1 MSKNKKLGVS
11 SDYDKE
17 EIKNHNLQ
25 NKIKF
30 FKRTLEN
37 NTHEVIEDTKLKN
50 ITSWRKSETKFF
62 QNLIF
67 NILTLGILHILS
79 LFYPNLYLKLYCNPW
94 PPKECDF
101 FLVENIYGEFTLC
114 TKIHKKAKNNHN
126 NYNSD
131 ISKEKIMSSTFINYN
146 SNSDNYFTR
155 NLTYSFKYKSVTY
168 ECKEETNEI
177 IPVYMNLSKM
187 TNKGIFN
194 FFADGLPSEYI
205 VKKYQERYGK
215 NEYYINLEIIYLYFL
230 KIELPYLILV
240 SIIGA
245 IELILKDYI
254 SFLTKY
260 IIIILIIVGYYL
272 VGRKIAYG
280 IYKKEYTL
288 DGESNTLKVKRK
300 YKLQNHFYCEI
311 QKSEILPGDII
322 YLKPNDYV
330 PCDCL
335 ILEGECIVNESHLTG
350 SFNIY
355 KKTSLE
361 NNNEQFNYKL
371 NRDNLLNHGMKINK
385 TYSKLNEGF
394 ISVLCINIGPNTF
407 KANLYSNILYFLE
420 RKKEYKKIYK
430 LFGQKRKTNFIICAL
445 IFLCTLL
452 LGIFYYFIIYIDKFT
467 LDKKQLIILL
477 FKSLIRILCKSFIPS
492 YFLINS
498 IILILS
504 MYHLTKENILSFE
517 KSRILDSSNIDTIFF
532 SKAGTLC
539 ENNLGINGY
548 HPIYINPYKAKSIS
562 YRTYKKSQCK
572 EMNSQ
577 LLKYYKD
584 YLFKNQ
590 NNLFNHDFNLRH
602 ALRIE
607 HNQLN
612 IDKINKESCEF
623 TTLFL
628 ECLLSCNNL
637 EKYNIEIFGDL
648 IETSIF
654 KNMGWDIKQNNIN
667 YEENNIN
674 DCSLSSMN
682 LSNSKNFYINDIY
695 PNNYYKITESKN
707 NELFQPFRTNI
718 TRNNTNNYYE
728 QKQIANNENLEES
741 KSNNFIKNDIS
752 QCHINS
758 YKLRIY
764 KKYIKNNSL
773 NSSAIVYNFITKEL
787 RFMTKGMP
795 EDILDKCNN
804 STLPDNF
811 DKIISLYRKY
821 GLIIIICASKK
832 INIETYKDSNPIE
845 EYMNDLTFCG
855 FITLKNKIKKEV
867 LNSIEDLRQF
877 NCNLNIITGDNV
889 YNSISVGFDSRIIDN
904 KNIFA
909 FDKDDKKNGIIITK
923 LYSIKRINE
932 EEKDDT
938 NNINSSSDKLSKQTT
953 KITNKIFYTPY
964 IKSKEHLKL
973 QYFDS
978 SIRASRTK
986 KGKITINEF
995 SLNQTNQENSK
1006 NEGDNK
1012 KINFRRNLRRGS
1024 INKKNFKTTKNLLN
1038 FNLKEI
1044 HQKRERLY
1052 SDISDPLNQD
1062 TKNTRYSNAN
1072 NFNNNDKNQQNYAL
1086 NKKNKVIINEKKEN
1100 QDNNT
1105 NKRYKNIND
1114 IKGKNIYYLEKYY
1127 YYPGIFEEYEGLSD
1141 NCIYCVSGKVF
1152 NFLYKNKEKK
1162 HCKYIL
1168 EKFHK
1173 YCKIFYN
1180 MSSLDKSIIIDYY
1193 REYPDSCICTI
1204 GESPSDLDAI
1214 MSSNIGISL
1223 KAPNN
1228 RNTILSHFYSAN
1240 SDILSIKKIIREGR
1254 AVRENIILLKLCT
1267 IFYTAIMN
1275 SYIICCFIRQIDVII
1290 GQLNF
1295 LEICFLI
1302 LSISAF
1308 TRETD
1313 NNKRSNPLIQKR
1325 KLYIVHYIA
1334 QSMGLLIIKCI
1345 TVYLHGKY
1353 FVGNKLLDLKYIDY
1367 IYTSYY
1373 FLFCIEQLFS
1383 VVFILNFISFYR
1395 KDSITNIF
1403 FIVCN
1408 LIILIYFV
1416 ILTTLNSSNYKY
1428 DFLNLTYFEF
1438 FDNLIDSY
1446 DDHNRL
1452 NCLKICIFDFFSTLL
1467 YSRAIYYIFNKLALI
1482 NS

>member
-1 MSKNKKLGVS
+1 MSKNKNLGIS
-11 SDYDKE
+11 SDYGKE
-17 EIKNHNLQ
+17 EIKNDNHQ
-25 NKIKF
+25 NKIKLI
-30 FKRTLEN
+30 KRTLEN

-50 ITSWRKSETKFF
+50 ITTWRKSEAKFL

-67 NILTLGILHILS
+67 NILTLGILHVIS

-114 TKIHKKAKNNHN
+114 SKIHKKAKNNHN

-146 SNSDNYFTR
+146 SHSDNYFTR

-168 ECKEETNEI
+168 EYKEETNEI

-194 FFADGLPSEYI
+194 FFADGLPSENI

-230 KIELPYLILV
+230 KVELPYLILV
-240 SIIGA
+240 LIIGA
-245 IELILKDYI
+245 VELLLKDYI
-254 SFLTKY
+254 SILTKY
-260 IIIILIIVGYYL
+260 IIIIIIIIGYYL
-272 VGRKIAYG
+272 VGRKIVYG

-288 DGESNTLKVKRK
+288 DSESNTIKVKRK
-300 YKLQNHFYCEI
+300 YKLQNNFYCEI
-311 QKSEILPGDII
+311 KTSEILPGDII
-322 YLKPNDYV
+322 YLKPNDYA

-361 NNNEQFNYKL
+361 NNNEQFSYKL
-371 NRDNLLNHGMKINK
+371 NRDNILNHGMKIIK

-394 ISVLCINIGPNTF
+394 ISVLSINTGPNTF
-407 KANLYSNILYFLE
+407 KANLYSNILYLLE
-420 RKKEYKKIYK
+420 RKKEYKEMYS
-430 LFGQKRKTNFIICAL
+430 LFGQKRKTNVIICSF
-445 IFLCTLL
+445 IFLFSIV
-452 LGIFYYFIIYIDKFT
+452 LGIFYYFTLYIDKFQ
-467 LDKKQLIILL
+467 LSKKQMILL
-477 FKSLIRILCKSFIPS
+477 FFKSLIRVLCKSFLPS
-492 YFLINS
+492 YFLTNS

-504 MYHLTKENILSFE
+504 MYHLTKENIFSFE
-517 KSRILDSSNIDTIFF
+517 KSRVLYSSNIDTIFF
-532 SKAGTLC
+532 SKTGTLC
-539 ENNLGINGY
+539 ENNLEINGY
-548 HPIYINPYKAKSIS
+548 HPVYINPYKSKSIS

-590 NNLFNHDFNLRH
+590 NNSFNQDFNLRH
-602 ALRIE
+602 ALRME

-637 EKYNIEIFGDL
+637 EKYNIEIFGNF

-654 KNMGWDIKQNNIN
+654 KNMGWDIKQNNIH
-667 YEENNIN
+667 YDENNIN
-674 DCSLSSMN
+674 DCSSSSMN
-682 LSNSKNFYINDIY
+682 ISNNKNYYRNDIY

-707 NELFQPFRTNI
+707 NELLQPFNPYI
-718 TRNNTNNYYE
+718 TRNNTNNYYD
-728 QKQIANNENLEES
+728 QVKTLASKHKLEES

-752 QCHINS
+752 QSHINS

-764 KKYIKNNSL
+764 KKFIKNNSL

-804 STLPDNF
+804 STLPENF

-821 GLIIIICASKK
+821 GLIIIICATKI

-845 EYMNDLTFCG
+845 EYMNNLTFCG
-855 FITLKNKIKKEV
+855 FITLKNKLKKEV

-889 YNSISVGFDSRIIDN
+889 YNTLSVGFDSRIIEN
-904 KNIFA
+904 KNIFS
-909 FDKDDKKNGIIITK
+909 FDKDDKKNGIVITK
-923 LYSIKRINE
+923 LYGIKRINE
-932 EEKDDT
+932 EKDD
-938 NNINSSSDKLSKQTT
+938 INSIKTSSDKFSKQTT
-953 KITNKIFYTPY
+953 KINNKIFYSPY
-964 IKSKEHLKL
+964 IRSKENLKL
-973 QYFDS
+973 PYFDS

-986 KGKITINEF
+986 KGKLINNEF
-995 SLNQTNQENSK
+995 SLNQTNQENAK
-1006 NEGDNK
+1006 NEVDK
-1012 KINFRRNLRRGS
+1012 RKINLKRNLRRGS
-1024 INKKNFKTTKNLLN
+1024 INKKNCKTSKNVLN
-1038 FNLKEI
+1038 FNFKETY
-1044 HQKRERLY
+1044 QKRERLY
-1052 SDISDPLNQD
+1052 SDVSDDRLNKD
-1062 TKNTRYSNAN
+1062 LKNTRYSNVN
-1072 NFNNNDKNQQNYAL
+1072 NCNNNDKNQHNYAL
-1086 NKKNKVIINEKKEN
+1086 SKINRVINEKKEN

-1114 IKGKNIYYLEKYY
+1114 IKGKNIEKYY
-1127 YYPGIFEEYEGLSD
+1127 YYPGIFEEHEDLSD
-1141 NCIYCVSGKVF
+1141 NCIYCVSGKAF

-1162 HCKYIL
+1162 QCKYIL

-1180 MSSLDKSIIIDYY
+1180 MSSLDKSIIIDFY

-1204 GESPSDLDAI
+1204 GECPSDLDAI
-1214 MSSNIGISL
+1214 MSSNIGINL

-1254 AVRENIILLKLCT
+1254 AVKENIILLKLSS

-1308 TRETD
+1308 TGETD

-1325 KLYIVHYIA
+1325 KLYIFHYIA
-1334 QSMGLLIIKCI
+1334 QTIGFLILKCI
-1345 TVYLHGKY
+1345 TIYLHGKY
-1353 FVGNKLLDLKYIDY
+1353 FVGNHLLDLRYVDYVYI
-1367 IYTSYY
+1367 SYY
-1373 FLFCIEQLFS
+1373 FVFCIEQLFS
-1383 VVFILNFISFYR
+1383 VVFVLNFISFYR
-1395 KDSITNIF
+1395 KDSLTNIF

-1408 LIILIYFV
+1408 LLILIYFV
-1416 ILTTLNSSNYKY
+1416 ILTTLSSSNYKC

-1438 FDNLIDSY
+1438 FDNIIDTY
-1446 DDHNRL
+1446 DDHNRI
-1452 NCLKICIFDFFSTLL
+1452 NCIKVCIIDFLSTLF
-1467 YSRAIYYIFNKLALI
+1467 YSRVIYYIFNKLALI